1 MNIGD
6 IALFRGLSSVD
17 LAKVLGKLERKSL
30 PQDEVLFRFGEP
42 GDKMYIVL
50 SGVIGLFIQNPDGT
64 QRALTALGA
73 GAVFGEMALLTGEPR
88 SATARSA
95 EATEL
100 YEINGETFQQ
110 LIGQHPSM
118 SAYFITLLSGR
129 LTATNSRLAQSLESE
144 AARLRQAKTEWP
156 QVVAEALTAA
166 AVLPFADHALL
177 ERRLNTQGLESAISA
192 HATAIHYIK
201 RDEKHTFRFSVLA
214 GARQEL
220 AKDFTDKYGP
230 AAKEAWI
237 EEASRYYRELG
248 DWSAAAAALAS
259 GDGSGWEALLADL
272 HRCFVLDRRA
282 SLSHSEEAPKNAS
295 KKGKKQR
302 RSSATTPAP
311 LLPPFSELLEACP
324 DKYMRQWPE
333 LLLAYLNS
341 CLSQQ
346 REEGFIRLQAI
357 LEQYPESFTT
367 EHTIAMYEWAAEWC
381 RRAGRHQKAQEYIA
395 LAESPPDAEGS
406 RPAGSL
412 AVAGSRWRSG
422 DSRRLALKAGALPGG
437 RTIQLIVAV
446 LLALLS
452 LLYFHFAPPFAG
464 FTRQGMD
471 FAGVGIAA
479 VLMWIVRIVPDYV
492 VALLMALL
500 WVAAGIAEP
509 AEALS
514 GFASPSWL
522 YMLFVLAL
530 GAAIAKSGLLYRF
543 SLLALKLFP
552 SSYRGQF
559 WGLIASGILLNPL
572 LPSSSA
578 KVGLGVPVAR
588 TLSEAMG
595 YTDRSRAMAGL
606 SLTAMVFYGFTAP
619 FVLTG
624 SYSNVLALGLTGSS
638 SAVSWFQWF
647 LYALP
652 AFVLFSIGMVI
663 YLGWMFRCKEAGKP
677 ISAEVLE
684 EQLKLLGSFSRVEKI
699 TAAAASGSIL
709 LMMLEP
715 LHGIDYVWIMLLGFV
730 MIAATGV
737 LDEQTLKSGIDW
749 PFLLFIGI
757 AFSFGEVAQQV
768 GVVDGLT
775 ALLGD
780 RLAVFTASPVLL
792 LLAIVLLSFVVTLVV
807 RDDAA
812 LILLVVSTVQLA
824 ATAGIHPWVTVF
836 VILLSTD
843 PFFFAYQSPTYLTAY
858 YSTEGKSFTHRQGQL
873 TALGYGVVV
882 LLLTAACV
890 PYWKWLGLI
899 S

>member
-1 MNIGD
+1 MNIED

-50 SGVIGLFIQNPDGT
+50 SGGIGLFIHNPDGT

-88 SATARSA
+88 SATARST

-100 YEINGETFQQ
+100 YVINGETFQQ
-110 LIGQHPSM
+110 LIGKHPSM
-118 SAYFITLLSGR
+118 SAYFIGLLSGR
-129 LTATNSRLAQSLESE
+129 LTDTNSRLAQSLESE
-144 AARLRQAKTEWP
+144 AARLRQAKAEWP
-156 QVVAEALTAA
+156 QVVVEALTAA
-166 AVLPFADHALL
+166 AVLPFAHYALL
-177 ERRLNTQGLESAISA
+177 EHRLNTQGLDAVISA
-192 HATAIHYIK
+192 HATAFHYIK
-201 RDEKHTFRFSVLA
+201 RDEKHPFHFSVLA

-220 AKDFTDKYGP
+220 AKAFTDKYGP
-230 AAKEAWI
+230 AAKAAWI

-248 DWSAAAAALAS
+248 DWSAAAAVLAG
-259 GDGSGWEALLADL
+259 GDGSGWETLLADL
-272 HRCFVLDRRA
+272 NRCFLDRR
-282 SLSHSEEAPKNAS
+282 SSSSHSEEAPQNAE
-295 KKGKKQR
+295 KKRKRKQR
-302 RSSATTPAP
+302 NSSTTPAP
-311 LLPPFSELLEACP
+311 PLPPFAELLEACP
-324 DKYMRQWPE
+324 DKYICQWPE

-381 RRAGRHQKAQEYIA
+381 RRAGRHQKALEYAA
-395 LAESPPDAEGS
+395 LAESPPDSEGT

-412 AVAGSRWRSG
+412 AAAGSRWRSG
-422 DSRRLALKAGALPGG
+422 VTRRLAFNAGVLPGG

-452 LLYFHFAPPFAG
+452 LLYFHFAPPIAG

-471 FAGVGIAA
+471 FAGIGIAA
-479 VLMWIVRIVPDYV
+479 VLMWIIRIIPDYV
-492 VALLMALL
+492 VALLMTLL
-500 WVAAGIAEP
+500 WVATGIAEP

-595 YTDRSRAMAGL
+595 YADRSRAMAGL

-624 SYSNVLALGLTGSS
+624 SYSNVLALGLTGST
-638 SAVSWFQWF
+638 SAISWFQWF

-652 AFVLFSIGMVI
+652 AFVLFSIGMAI
-663 YLGWMFRCKEAGKP
+663 YLGWTFRRKEAGKP

-684 EQLKLLGSFSRVEKI
+684 EQLKLLGGFTRVEKI
-699 TAAAASGSIL
+699 TAAAAAGSIL

-730 MIAATGV
+730 MLAATGV

-775 ALLGD
+775 ELLGD
-780 RLAVFTASPVLL
+780 RLAVFTASPVLF

-812 LILLVVSTVQLA
+812 LILLVVSTVHLA
-824 ATAGIHPWVTVF
+824 ANAGIHPWVTVF

-858 YSTEGKSFTHRQGQL
+858 YSAEGKSFTHRQGQL